1 MLGISRRLHWSG
13 GWRLNL
19 LSLLWCACPL
29 FSGPQ
34 GSPLGRRLVSNLW
47 FPIANADDVGHDTP
61 EQSELQQ
68 DRKRI
73 WQLLF
78 RYIVLLVTEHKNDLR
93 IVTQGAYEQKII
105 SISYFLKVEEV
116 GICWFYHILNKK
128 LTSAYNLK
136 IAISNAYSSF
146 RCLSLPNISMHFCKS
161 VVLSTR
167 Y

>member
-1 MLGISRRLHWSG
+1 MSHVVII
-13 GWRLNL
+13 
-19 LSLLWCACPL
+19 L
-29 FSGPQ
+29 F
-34 GSPLGRRLVSNLW
+34 L
-47 FPIANADDVGHDTP
+47 

-116 GICWFYHILNKK
+116 GIC
-128 LTSAYNLK
+128 
-136 IAISNAYSSF
+136 
-146 RCLSLPNISMHFCKS
+146 
-161 VVLSTR
+161 
-167 Y
+167 

>member
-1 MLGISRRLHWSG
+1 MIKTH
-13 GWRLNL
+13 WRLLTHRQKKWSEHGLKIL
-19 LSLLWCACPL
+19 LPWDFLSHVVIIL
-29 FSGPQ
+29 F
-34 GSPLGRRLVSNLW
+34 L
-47 FPIANADDVGHDTP
+47 

-78 RYIVLLVTEHKNDLR
+78 RYIVLLATEHKNDLR

-116 GICWFYHILNKK
+116 GIYWFYHILNKK